1 MEVSSETTCP
11 SCHSTVSAISYF
23 CPNCGKPLRDKLPAV
38 SLSRQIIVYSVS
50 LFLPPFGF
58 WYAWKY
64 LKQSD
69 YTSKIIGLIATIL
82 TIISTIITIR
92 LTKGFIDAVNQSLKS
107 INNLNF

>member
-1 MEVSSETTCP
+1 MALIKCKECGHE
-11 SCHSTVSAISYF
+11 ISDEALA
-23 CPNCGKPLRDKLPAV
+23 CPNCGKPQRDKVPSV
-38 SLSRQIIVYSVS
+38 SLSRQITVYSVS

-69 YTSKIIGLIATIL
+69 YTSKIIGLMATIL

-92 LTKGFIDAVNQSLKS
+92 LTKGFIDSVNQSLKS